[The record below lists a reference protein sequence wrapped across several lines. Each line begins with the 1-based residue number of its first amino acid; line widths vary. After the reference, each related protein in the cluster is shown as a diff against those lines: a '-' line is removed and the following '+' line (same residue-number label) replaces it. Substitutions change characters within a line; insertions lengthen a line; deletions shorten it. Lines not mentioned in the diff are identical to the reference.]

1 MYKNRQTV
9 QELEEPCVTRISALI
24 RGFQSIPELPPVD
37 VYVNDILTVRNFQFK
52 DMSQYKTQCFETQ
65 NVKIFP
71 TGTTDTPLAVI
82 ENIPVPLGQILTFT
96 ITGSIKDIDIVPI
109 IDDINERI
117 RPDQTKIRFYNLDNS
132 DISFEMSLPQGSI
145 SQTLSYN
152 QGTNYDLIN
161 SGTHRF
167 QLKSSNK
174 NIRPIDIRIELKSG
188 RIYTLYITGSMD
200 PNSPLYS
207 AGNIPQIILAVD
219 GNTLYGKCIV

>member
-1 MYKNRQTV
+1 MYNHRQV
-9 QELEEPCVTRISALI
+9 IHELEEPCVTRISALI

-37 VYVNDILTVRNFQFK
+37 VYVNDILVVRNFQFK
-52 DMSQYKTQCFETQ
+52 DMSQYKTQCVETQ

-71 TGTTDTPLAVI
+71 TGTTDTPLTVI
-82 ENIPVPLGQILTFT
+82 ENIQVPLGQIVTYA

-132 DISFEMSLPQGSI
+132 DISFEMSFPQGSM

-152 QGTNYDLIN
+152 QSTNYNLIN
-161 SGTHRF
+161 PGTHRF
-167 QLKSSNK
+167 QVKSNNTNVK
-174 NIRPIDIRIELKSG
+174 PIDIRIELKSG

-200 PNSPLYS
+200 TNSPLYL
-207 AGNIPQIILAVD
+207 AGNIPQIILSVD
-219 GNTLYGKCIV
+219 GNTLYSKCII